1 MTATARAWCQ
11 ACGVAEVGDL
21 AVHALWHARL
31 EVAVPT
37 VAAPVTTTD
46 PTTGVPVAAVMPA
59 AEVEDESRAATL
71 RAQAEAAIGR
81 ITGEAIPALDAY
93 LAIATP
99 DAGQVRDQ
107 VRTLT
112 RIVRGLALA
121 VRALIRL
128 VIRALD
134 AVD

>member
-1 MTATARAWCQ
+1 MTARAWCA

-21 AVHALWHARL
+21 AAHALWHARL
-31 EVAVPT
+31 EVAIPT

-46 PTTGVPVAAVMPA
+46 PTTGLPVAALVPP
-59 AEVEDESRAATL
+59 AEVEEESRAVAL
-71 RAQAEAAIGR
+71 RAQAAAAIDR
-81 ITGEAIPALDAY
+81 ITTDALPALDAY
-93 LAIATP
+93 LDLASPTQA
-99 DAGQVRDQ
+99 QVVAQ

-128 VIRALD
+128 VVRALD